1 MHKFDKNPCM
11 DFKGELCSERNATQR
26 NATQRNATQRN
37 ATQRNATQR
46 NATQRNA
53 MQRNATQ
60 RNAILR
66 NPTISIQMPFS
77 VWLSSNLSQKNTS
90 TQDLPT
96 HRILSSSYSI

>member
-46 NATQRNA
+46 NS
-53 MQRNATQ
+53 
-60 RNAILR
+60 
-66 NPTISIQMPFS
+66 TIIFNGKVIVWDSCFVFS
-77 VWLSSNLSQKNTS
+77 VIMPQNNRKPPLFVS
-90 TQDLPT
+90 
-96 HRILSSSYSI
+96 

>member
-11 DFKGELCSERNATQR
+11 DFKGKLCSERNATQR

-53 MQRNATQ
+53 TQ
-60 RNAILR
+60 RNAILPLYLMGKSLFGIPVLYFPSLCR
-66 NPTISIQMPFS
+66 KITESHPCLYRDM
-77 VWLSSNLSQKNTS
+77 VL
-90 TQDLPT
+90 
-96 HRILSSSYSI
+96 

>member
-46 NATQRNA
+46 NANF
-53 MQRNATQ
+53 
-60 RNAILR
+60 
-66 NPTISIQMPFS
+66 TIVYKEKVI
-77 VWLSSNLSQKNTS
+77 V
-90 TQDLPT
+90 
-96 HRILSSSYSI
+96 